1 MTCEIARAR
10 IVAAGDAAWPS
21 GAQAHLAGCEDCAAF
36 VVEWTLGQAPPVAIP
51 ATFAVDVARRARLEA
66 EPASRRSRAL
76 TVGLVA
82 AAVLLAAAVLAW
94 SIAPDGSSAALPAAI
109 FLLACGEAIV
119 LAAWSLANHPVAV
132 HSQPRS

>member
-21 GAQAHLAGCEDCAAF
+21 AAQAHLAGCEDCAAF

-51 ATFAVDVARRARLEA
+51 ATFAIDVARRARLEA

-82 AAVLLAAAVLAW
+82 AAVLLVAAVLAW
-94 SIAPDGSSAALPAAI
+94 SVAPDGSSAALPAAAL
-109 FLLACGEAIV
+109 LLACGEAIV
-119 LAAWSLANHPVAV
+119 LAAWALPSEELGAP
-132 HSQPRS
+132 SPRR